1 MKEDREVQIF
11 DLSDDE
17 IIKILS
23 KYRNVAVVGLS
34 ADESKDSNR
43 VAQFLLDRGFH
54 IFPVNPNSTEIL
66 GRKCYARLSDIED
79 EIDIVDIF
87 RKSEAVGEI
96 VDEAIKMNAKAVWM
110 QQGVVN
116 HEAAGKA
123 RAAGL
128 KVVMDRC
135 IKRAYSAYFPPDQKI

>member
-96 VDEAIKMNAKAVWM
+96 VDEAIKMNAKVVWM